1 MSDRL
6 GLASAWAQALGDGA
20 RMWQHR
26 PMTLDQQVSQL
37 LDDAMLTRAERDTA
51 IIRLAAEHGHEA
63 VREAIKRWGLAQR
76 EQLFG
81 KPIKL
86 KQ

>member
-1 MSDRL
+1 M
-6 GLASAWAQALGDGA
+6 
-20 RMWQHR
+20 M
-26 PMTLDQQVSQL
+26 LDQQVSLL
-37 LDDAMLTRAERDTA
+37 LDDETLTRAERDIA

-63 VREAIKRWGLAQR
+63 VREAIKRWGQAQR

-81 KPIKL
+81 KPP